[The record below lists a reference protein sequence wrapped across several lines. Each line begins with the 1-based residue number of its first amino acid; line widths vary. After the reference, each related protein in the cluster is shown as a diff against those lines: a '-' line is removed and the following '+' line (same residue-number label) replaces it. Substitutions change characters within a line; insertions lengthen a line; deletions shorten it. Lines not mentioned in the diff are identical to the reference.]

1 MLVQRMAD
9 EECDRIFGD
18 GVIIVGGRATRPP
31 NRSTVSDQ
39 GESADLA
46 NNRDWSS
53 KSPINSNE
61 RPPSGDTNE

>member
-1 MLVQRMAD
+1 MPVQRMTD

-18 GVIIVGGRATRPP
+18 GVIIVGGCAPRPP
-31 NRSTVSDQ
+31 NRATVSEE

-61 RPPSGDTNE
+61 RTPSGDT